1 MKKNEG
7 NLDRIIRVILAV
19 VLGYLYFTGITSG
32 VFGIILLVVGAIL
45 LLTALTG
52 ICPLYMLLKL
62 NTNKK

>member
-7 NLDRIIRVILAV
+7 NLDRIFRVILAV
-19 VLGYLYFTGITSG
+19 VLGYLYFTGITGG
-32 VFGIILLVVGAIL
+32 VLGIILLVVGVIL